1 MLKNERHVRAG
12 LAAAGQSEREDE
24 GAVMSSSLSIG
35 DDGRSMRLG
44 EVSTGSGG
52 GSRLAKTSIGSAA
65 VQAALTLHP
74 CVHVQG
80 CGDASESAMHAL
92 LSSVGPCRIRMYRD
106 EETGESEGELS
117 CTYDNAAAAAAAIER
132 FDGSRFDDGYLIVT
146 VAKTAAQGSLTRR
159 GRGRNADKLTHFDRA
174 QLAQR
179 NALAD
184 RAQSEK
190 DAFSAARAAASEA
203 SRAPLPPVRDAFT
216 PAPKPA
222 EAAAAAAAAPAK
234 KRVAPPSRL
243 PNFVVKKGPAACGPG
258 AAGEG
263 APAAPAPAAAAA
275 PAPAA
280 AGSPDGGGG
289 AAPEPGGLL
298 GLGAYGSDSDEE

>member
-117 CTYDNAAAAAAAIER
+117 CTYGNAAAATAAIEDHR
-132 FDGSRFDDGYLIVT
+132 ALQR
-146 VAKTAAQGSLTRR
+146 LTLRR
-159 GRGRNADKLTHFDRA
+159 
-174 QLAQR
+174 
-179 NALAD
+179 
-184 RAQSEK
+184 
-190 DAFSAARAAASEA
+190 
-203 SRAPLPPVRDAFT
+203 
-216 PAPKPA
+216 
-222 EAAAAAAAAPAK
+222 
-234 KRVAPPSRL
+234 RL
-243 PNFVVKKGPAACGPG
+243 PDCYGGQ
-258 AAGEG
+258 
-263 APAAPAPAAAAA
+263 
-275 PAPAA
+275 
-280 AGSPDGGGG
+280 DGG
-289 AAPEPGGLL
+289 ALDTSTTLVNSTTAPRDGRF
-298 GLGAYGSDSDEE
+298 